1 MSEEK
6 DNDGIDE
13 RLVSFIE
20 RIERLE
26 EEKKG
31 VAEDIKMVFDEA
43 KAARYDSKT
52 IKQIIKLR
60 KMDASER
67 EESDFLLD
75 EYKRLTGMQI

>member
-1 MSEEK
+1 MAEE
-6 DNDGIDE
+6 NGEIDE

-31 VAEDIKMVFDEA
+31 IADDIKQVIDEA
-43 KAARYDSKT
+43 KAANYDAKT
-52 IKQIIKLR
+52 IKQLIKLR
-60 KMDASER
+60 KMDENER

-75 EYKRLTGMQI
+75 EYRRKIGM

>member
-1 MSEEK
+1 MAEEEQEK
-6 DNDGIDE
+6 TEYDE

-31 VAEDIKMVFDEA
+31 IAEDIKLVFDEA
-43 KAARYDSKT
+43 EAATYDKKT

-60 KMDASER
+60 KMDENER

-75 EYKRLTGMQI
+75 KYRQLVGM

>member
-43 KAARYDSKT
+43 KAANYDSKT

>member
-1 MSEEK
+1 MSDEEK
-6 DNDGIDE
+6 KENGIDE

-31 VAEDIKMVFDEA
+31 VAEDIKLVFEEA
-43 KAARYDSKT
+43 KAANYDSKT

-60 KMDASER
+60 KMDANER
-67 EESDFLLD
+67 EESDWLLD
-75 EYKRLTGMQI
+75 EYKRLIGM